1 MPGLGPGIHE
11 FLSFGSVQVVDG
23 RDEPGH
29 DALEVAL
36 ATTVNLE
43 KLKAVVCRL
52 IDEFAVAANTTEV
65 ALPESDFYWQLDPA
79 QKRDMA
85 TRPVAT
91 EVGRLRDDWE
101 LTHHLADGPE
111 PVSAYSLTEVAEI
124 LMYFGEVSVTL
135 PYRPREQDIR

>member
-1 MPGLGPGIHE
+1 M
-11 FLSFGSVQVVDG
+11 DG
-23 RDEPGH
+23 RDKPGH

-52 IDEFAVAANTTEV
+52 IDEFAFDTDSADA
-65 ALPESDFYWQLDPA
+65 ALPENDFYWLLDAA

-85 TRPVAT
+85 TPPVAT
-91 EVGRLRDDWE
+91 LVGRLRDDWE
-101 LTHHLADGPE
+101 MTEGLADAPE
-111 PVSAYSLTEVAEI
+111 RVSAYSLTEVAEL
-124 LMYFGEVSVTL
+124 LMYFGEVAAAL

>member
-1 MPGLGPGIHE
+1 M
-11 FLSFGSVQVVDG
+11 DG

-52 IDEFAVAANTTEV
+52 IDEFAVTANTTEV

-111 PVSAYSLTEVAEI
+111 QVSAYSLTEVAEL
-124 LMYFGEVSVTL
+124 LMYFGEVAATL
-135 PYRPREQDIR
+135 PYRPREQDTP